1 MIGYGSS
8 AALVPSLHVL
18 VMVPVLN
25 LITSINFIMVCEDFI
40 MFFIIRFH
48 SIQSVIQRIVI
59 GLKIRTNFP
68 ENYCRLPEKLTSSA
82 FSEHISQIKLVHSNI
97 LVIIQL

>member
-48 SIQSVIQRIVI
+48 SIQSVIQRIWSDLRCDKNSLLSFNV
-59 GLKIRTNFP
+59 F
-68 ENYCRLPEKLTSSA
+68 TS
-82 FSEHISQIKLVHSNI
+82 
-97 LVIIQL
+97 